1 MAAFAEA
8 VSSTPVFAPQ
18 QRLRLDTTTTVR
30 SDVFASRE
38 RQLTAATGIEPRR
51 IAIRLSIG
59 DSSIELVYLDFGAGL
74 PAWAHPVLHS
84 LSERWGVEPGWD
96 GYNAKS
102 TNLQHV
108 VRLLNHLSALMRE
121 DSMAPIMVPLSD
133 GGMQAEWHRNRQDLE
148 VVVPTDEPPRYYYF
162 NEVTAEEEEG
172 DLDPN
177 QAHVQDL
184 IMRFR

>member
-8 VSSTPVFAPQ
+8 VSNTPVFAPQ
-18 QRLRLDTTTTVR
+18 QRLRVDTATTVR
-30 SDVFASRE
+30 SDVFAPRE
-38 RQLTAATGIEPRR
+38 RQTAATGIEPRR

-59 DSSIELVYLDFGAGL
+59 DSSVELIYLDFGAGL
-74 PAWAHPVLHS
+74 PAWAHPVLQS

-96 GYNAKS
+96 GYNAKP
-102 TNLQHV
+102 THLRHV

-121 DSMAPIMVPLSD
+121 DSIAPIMVPLSD

-162 NEVTAEEEEG
+162 NERTAEEDEG
-172 DLDPN
+172 DLEPN
-177 QAHVQDL
+177 HAHVRDL
-184 IMRFR
+184 IMHFR